1 MRNADL
7 LQIRVMRSADL
18 LHQLP
23 HAAQRKLI
31 LVVNNETANT
41 EEEPKMNHKMQR
53 LVTLTSSSFAQMLL
67 FRQA

>member
-1 MRNADL
+1 MVDVAQRVESEIRVMRNADL
-7 LQIRVMRSADL
+7 LQIRV
-18 LHQLP
+18 
-23 HAAQRKLI
+23 QRKLI